1 MCRKIGP
8 HRMSEDVAFLRNVR
22 FIGTI
27 RAGFPSPADDYKE
40 RPLDLNDLVVP
51 HPISTY
57 YMRVEGDSMIDV
69 CIWPNDVIVVDRAI
83 TASHNKIVV
92 AKLGEDFTLKRLQ
105 VIKGSKR
112 IFLKPE
118 NPKYQLTEV
127 THREDFAIWG
137 CVTWVVHK
145 LNSTR

>member
-1 MCRKIGP
+1 MN
-8 HRMSEDVAFLRNVR
+8 EDAALFSNVHFLSWPVL
-22 FIGTI
+22 
-27 RAGFPSPADDYKE
+27 AGFPSQADDYKE

-51 HPISTY
+51 HPVSTY
-57 YMRVEGDSMIDV
+57 FMRVEGDSMIGV
-69 CIWPNDVIVVDRAI
+69 CIYPKDVIVVDRAI

-118 NPKYQLTEV
+118 NPKYQLMEV
-127 THREDFAIWG
+127 THREDFEIWG

-145 LNSTR
+145 LHSTR

>member
-1 MCRKIGP
+1 MND
-8 HRMSEDVAFLRNVR
+8 HVSFLRNVH
-22 FIGTI
+22 FLGSI

-40 RPLDLNDLVVP
+40 RPLDLTDLVVP

-57 YMRVEGDSMIDV
+57 FMRVEGDSMIGA
-69 CIWPNDVIVVDRAI
+69 CIYSGDVIVVDRAI
-83 TASHNKIVV
+83 TASHNRIIV

-105 VIKGSKR
+105 YIKGSKR

-118 NPKYQLTEV
+118 NPQYQLTEV
-127 THREDFAIWG
+127 THREDFEIWG